1 MRTKYFLITTVSA
14 LVTGLLYTFYD
25 VGFIAWFSLLP
36 YFYVLMKKIN
46 CDGVKPRKMYF
57 SGFWFS
63 FVYYSAVF
71 YWFTYQYPLDFM
83 GFSKALSVA
92 YVATAWFGMSLLYSI
107 TLALVPY
114 LTSHFAKTVLC
125 KKYPFTLPFF
135 IGVCWSMIEW
145 MHTKTF
151 MGVPW
156 TRLALT
162 QQKYLPVLQ
171 ISSAFGSYF
180 VSFLIVSVNAC
191 MAYALYEF
199 VKNGNKRNAA
209 TRAATVTA
217 AGLFVVNYV
226 FGVVTMYV
234 DEKNEDGERAV
245 ASATQANMLSQE
257 KWSNDGND
265 VAYQRY
271 SALVREAAE
280 NGAELV
286 VLPETAFTY
295 DLNEYVGL
303 KNKISELAQETECIL
318 FVGAF
323 DSDGEESY
331 NAIYTFYPDGSVNEN
346 TYKKRR
352 LVPFGEY
359 LPAKEIFCT
368 VFPFLNSINLF
379 EDELTMGEKTENAE
393 TEYGSIGFLICF
405 DSIYESLA
413 LDSVRD
419 GAELIAVS
427 TNDSWFLDSSAI
439 YEHNGQSVLRAV
451 ETRRYV
457 VRAANTGMSSIISP
471 TGKIK
476 KSIEPLVSGQITD
489 EVVFRD
495 DITFYA
501 AFPNLFIVICHIIV
515 YSCLLVPQITKI
527 FRKFS
532 KKIKKRLEKTENL

>member
-1 MRTKYFLITTVSA
+1 MRAKYFLITTASA

-25 VGFIAWFSLLP
+25 VGFVAWFSLLP

-46 CDGVKPRKMYF
+46 DGGAKPRKLYF
-57 SGFWFS
+57 FGFWFS

-83 GFSKALSVA
+83 GFSRALSVA

-114 LTSHFAKTVLC
+114 LTSHFAKTALC

-135 IGVCWSMIEW
+135 IGVCWSMVEW

-162 QQKYLPVLQ
+162 QQKYLPILQ
-171 ISSAFGSYF
+171 ISSVFGSYF

-191 MAYALYEF
+191 MAYALA
-199 VKNGNKRNAA
+199 KNGNKKNTA
-209 TRAATVTA
+209 TRTAAVTA

-226 FGVVTMYV
+226 FGTLAMYV

-280 NGAELV
+280 EGAKLV

-303 KNKISELAQETECIL
+303 KNKISALAQETECIL

-331 NAIYTFYPDGSVNEN
+331 NAIYTFYPDGSVSEN

-379 EDELTMGEKTENAE
+379 EDELTMGEETENAE
-393 TEYGSIGFLICF
+393 TEYGSVGFLICF

-489 EVVFRD
+489 EVVFRN
-495 DITFYA
+495 DITFYT

>member
-1 MRTKYFLITTVSA
+1 MRVKYFLITTVSA
-14 LVTGLLYTFYD
+14 LITGLLYTFYD
-25 VGFIAWFSLLP
+25 VGFLAWFSLLP

-46 CDGVKPRKMYF
+46 GDGTKPRKMYF
-57 SGFWFS
+57 FGFWFS

-107 TLALVPY
+107 TLALVPC
-114 LTSHFAKTVLC
+114 LTAYFAKTALC
-125 KKYPFTLPFF
+125 KKYPFTIPFF

-162 QQKYLPVLQ
+162 QQKYLPILQ
-171 ISSAFGSYF
+171 ISSVFGSYF

-191 MAYALYEF
+191 VAYALYAF
-199 VKNGNKRNAA
+199 AKNEHKRNTA
-209 TRAATVTA
+209 TRAAAVTA
-217 AGLFVVNYV
+217 AGLFVANYA
-226 FGVVTMYV
+226 FGAVAMYV
-234 DEKNEDGERAV
+234 DEKNEDGERV
-245 ASATQANMLSQE
+245 KASATQANMLSQE
-257 KWSNDGND
+257 KWSNDGNN

-280 NGAELV
+280 EGAKLI

-303 KNKISELAQETECIL
+303 KNKISALAEETECVL
-318 FVGAF
+318 LVGAF
-323 DSDGEESY
+323 DSEGEKSY
-331 NAIYTFYPDGSVNEN
+331 NAMYVFYPDGSVGEN

-379 EDELTMGEKTENAE
+379 EDELTAGKESENAE
-393 TEYGSIGFLICF
+393 TEYGSVGFLICF
-405 DSIYESLA
+405 DSIYENLA
-413 LDSVRD
+413 LDSVKD

-439 YEHNGQSVLRAV
+439 YEHNGQSILRAI

-476 KSIEPLVSGQITD
+476 KSIEPLVSGEITD
-489 EVVFRD
+489 DVVFRN
-495 DITFYA
+495 DITFYT
-501 AFPNLFIVICHIIV
+501 AFPNLFIVICHIAV
-515 YSCLLVPQITKI
+515 YSCLFVPQITKI
-527 FRKFS
+527 FRKFL
-532 KKIKKRLEKTENL
+532 KKNKKRLEKSENL

>member
-1 MRTKYFLITTVSA
+1 MRAKYFLITTASA

-25 VGFIAWFSLLP
+25 VGFVAWFSLLP

-46 CDGVKPRKMYF
+46 DGGAKPRKLYF
-57 SGFWFS
+57 FGLWFS

-83 GFSKALSVA
+83 GFSRALSVA

-114 LTSHFAKTVLC
+114 LTSHFAKTALC

-135 IGVCWSMIEW
+135 IGVCWSMVEW

-162 QQKYLPVLQ
+162 QQKYLPILQ
-171 ISSAFGSYF
+171 ISSVFGSYF

-191 MAYALYEF
+191 MAYALYALA
-199 VKNGNKRNAA
+199 KNGNKKNTA
-209 TRAATVTA
+209 TRTAAVTA

-226 FGVVTMYV
+226 FGTVAIYV
-234 DEKNEDGERAV
+234 DEKNEDGERAA

-280 NGAELV
+280 EGAKLV

-303 KNKISELAQETECIL
+303 KNKIAALAQETGCIL

-331 NAIYTFYPDGSVNEN
+331 NAIYTFYPDGSVSEN

-393 TEYGSIGFLICF
+393 TEYGSVGFLICF

-457 VRAANTGMSSIISP
+457 IRAANTGMSSIISP
-471 TGKIK
+471 IGKIK

-489 EVVFRD
+489 EVVFRN
-495 DITFYA
+495 DITFYT